1 MAAPQ
6 QKKKL
11 GTFAKYFEKVFSYL
25 LEFIAAFDMISDI
38 LFLIEIWKG
47 NQLAWFIISIFT
59 IIGPYYICYV
69 PLLRYQR
76 RTMIGDHPTLAQR
89 IALYCAFTPL
99 VLIYLFMLDL
109 LYLLNAVVLSPIV
122 LVFNLLTCCYFSKK
136 VDFEEKVDEI
146 LGYIFN
152 LEPQD
157 IVGFRKLRTMTQFT
171 FESLP

>member
-1 MAAPQ
+1 
-6 QKKKL
+6 
-11 GTFAKYFEKVFSYL
+11 
-25 LEFIAAFDMISDI
+25 
-38 LFLIEIWKG
+38 
-47 NQLAWFIISIFT
+47 
-59 IIGPYYICYV
+59 
-69 PLLRYQR
+69 
-76 RTMIGDHPTLAQR
+76 MIGDHPTLAQR